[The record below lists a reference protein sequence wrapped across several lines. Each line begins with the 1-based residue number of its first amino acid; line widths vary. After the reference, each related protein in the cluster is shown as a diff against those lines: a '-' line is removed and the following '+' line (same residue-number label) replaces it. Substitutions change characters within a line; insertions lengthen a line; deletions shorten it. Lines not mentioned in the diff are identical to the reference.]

1 MNKTR
6 KNILWKG
13 WKNERPSYA
22 ERTKMLKSC
31 GKKCFLGKNKSFPIC
46 KKNSCKV
53 SKKGLYAAY
62 IRSRQYSSKGNK
74 YKIVA
79 SKSRKM
85 IDRMK

>member
-1 MNKTR
+1 MFFR
-6 KNILWKG
+6 
-13 WKNERPSYA
+13 
-22 ERTKMLKSC
+22 
-31 GKKCFLGKNKSFPIC
+31 GKNKSFPIC